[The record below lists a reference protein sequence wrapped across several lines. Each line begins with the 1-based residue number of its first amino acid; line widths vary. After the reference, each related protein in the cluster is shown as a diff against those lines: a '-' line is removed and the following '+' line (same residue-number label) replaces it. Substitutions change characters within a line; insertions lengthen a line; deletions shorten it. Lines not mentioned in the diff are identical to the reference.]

1 LRRTKLTPANA
12 GAERTATEIGSNEPE
27 VFEVKLDDD
36 DPTTLS
42 VKDRAGI
49 VFVWFS
55 LRSQSIIKL

>member
-1 LRRTKLTPANA
+1 MTETMTPPLEEDKTYTGDMPGLR
-12 GAERTATEIGSNEPE
+12 ETATEIGSNEPE

-49 VFVWFS
+49 V
-55 LRSQSIIKL
+55 